1 MKKALF
7 LDRDGVINHQI
18 VGGYVT
24 RLEEFEFHA
33 NVLAAL
39 EILADSFD
47 YIFIVTNQQGI
58 GKGVFSQKDL
68 DEIHQFMLN
77 NITENGGRID
87 KIYVCPDL
95 AKNNST
101 CRKPNIGMGIQALRD
116 FPGIEVSHSVMVGD
130 TESDMEF
137 GRRLGLKTI
146 FLTNGNQ
153 DKIPKADFI
162 FNNLWEFATAQATIC

>member
-1 MKKALF
+1 
-7 LDRDGVINHQI
+7 
-18 VGGYVT
+18 
-24 RLEEFEFHA
+24 
-33 NVLAAL
+33 
-39 EILADSFD
+39 
-47 YIFIVTNQQGI
+47 
-58 GKGVFSQKDL
+58 
-68 DEIHQFMLN
+68 
-77 NITENGGRID
+77 
-87 KIYVCPDL
+87 
-95 AKNNST
+95 
-101 CRKPNIGMGIQALRD
+101 MGIQALRD